1 MKGAHSCLE
10 TMKEARIE
18 EVGGD
23 VGTQKKRDLED
34 FLEEAALELWS

>member
-1 MKGAHSCLE
+1 MPISVWE

-23 VGTQKKRDLED
+23 MVTQKKRDLED
-34 FLEEAALELWS
+34 FLEEEALELRN